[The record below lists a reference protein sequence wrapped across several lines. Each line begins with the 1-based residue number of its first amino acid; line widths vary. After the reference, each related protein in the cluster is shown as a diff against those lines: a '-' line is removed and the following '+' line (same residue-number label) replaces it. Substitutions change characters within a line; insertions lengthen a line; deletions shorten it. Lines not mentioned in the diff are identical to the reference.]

1 MWQMKKKKKKKG
13 MWDKQFGLKQAEC
26 RKVHSGGRSS
36 LIYEISFDSQDAL
49 SSHHLQEENNKH

>member
-1 MWQMKKKKKKKG
+1 MTNEKKRKKKG

-36 LIYEISFDSQDAL
+36 LIYEIYFESQDAL
-49 SSHHLQEENNKH
+49 SSHLQEEKNKH

>member
-1 MWQMKKKKKKKG
+1 MWQMKKKRKKKG